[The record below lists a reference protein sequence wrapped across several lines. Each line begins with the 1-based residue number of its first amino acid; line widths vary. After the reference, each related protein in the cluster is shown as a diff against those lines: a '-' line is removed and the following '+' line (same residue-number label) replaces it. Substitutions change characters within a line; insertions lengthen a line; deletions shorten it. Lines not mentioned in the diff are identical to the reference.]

1 MIASL
6 YSALRATAF
15 LTRLP
20 PAARAFAGGPHPLG
34 RDVAA
39 FPVVGLLAAALP
51 AGLLLFLCRLGLDP
65 LAATAFAV
73 LTLVALTGALHE
85 DGLGDTADGLFG
97 HRDAEAALAIMK
109 DSRIGTY
116 GALALMGSLLLRIT
130 LVADLAV
137 RQPTAGALAMLGA
150 AAASRGAMA
159 WLWSALPTADRGGL
173 ADRVGRPGPAAGRR
187 AALLGAALAV
197 LTGAA
202 AGVLAAGEGTSL
214 EAAAA
219 RGAGAALLGLAL
231 ALLVLFRLAGIL
243 MRRLGG
249 QTGDA
254 LGAAQQLTEIALL
267 LGLALALP

>member
-1 MIASL
+1 MI
-6 YSALRATAF
+6 
-15 LTRLP
+15 
-20 PAARAFAGGPHPLG
+20 GN
-34 RDVAA
+34 
-39 FPVVGLLAAALP
+39 
-51 AGLLLFLCRLGLDP
+51 
-65 LAATAFAV
+65 
-73 LTLVALTGALHE
+73 
-85 DGLGDTADGLFG
+85 
-97 HRDAEAALAIMK
+97 DAEIDRRSVIGAA
-109 DSRIGTY
+109 
-116 GALALMGSLLLRIT
+116 
-130 LVADLAV
+130 
-137 RQPTAGALAMLGA
+137 AMLGA

-187 AALLGAALAV
+187 AALLGAALLV
-197 LTGAA
+197 LAGTA
-202 AGVLAAGEGTSL
+202 AGVLGTGEGTSL
-214 EAAAA
+214 EAAAAAAAA

>member
-1 MIASL
+1 MRGRILAGARCALRDGDESLGLGHGRAMIASL

-65 LAATAFAV
+65 LAAAAFAV

-109 DSRIGTY
+109 DSRIGRASCRERVY
-116 GALALMGSLLLRIT
+116 GP
-130 LVADLAV
+130 V
-137 RQPTAGALAMLGA
+137 
-150 AAASRGAMA
+150 
-159 WLWSALPTADRGGL
+159 
-173 ADRVGRPGPAAGRR
+173 
-187 AALLGAALAV
+187 
-197 LTGAA
+197 
-202 AGVLAAGEGTSL
+202 
-214 EAAAA
+214 
-219 RGAGAALLGLAL
+219 
-231 ALLVLFRLAGIL
+231 
-243 MRRLGG
+243 
-249 QTGDA
+249 
-254 LGAAQQLTEIALL
+254 
-267 LGLALALP
+267 